1 MNNIAET
8 IGSGADMF
16 CSGAGG
22 RGMQGVFWVSWGS
35 HWDSAALV
43 RVAGK
48 EKDLLVRVAPPCEG
62 GWWARNTTTP
72 LSYKD
77 SPRWPGAQWTGQ
89 ANRAWEFARQ
99 CVQAGQ
105 AGRVEDPLPLGI
117 PAHLP
122 TISQKA
128 NPTMVTTRQQAL
140 AKALSKRTVAIQTMC
155 LPKDVAVPWL

>member
-1 MNNIAET
+1 MNNIAEA
-8 IGSGADMF
+8 IGCGADMF

-35 HWDSAALV
+35 RWDPTALV
-43 RVAGK
+43 RVADK

-62 GWWARNTTTP
+62 GWRARNTPTSM
-72 LSYKD
+72 SYKD
-77 SPRWPGAQWTGQ
+77 SPRRPGVQWTGQ
-89 ANRAWEFARQ
+89 ANRAWQFAQQ

-117 PAHLP
+117 PAHLLA
-122 TISQKA
+122 ISQKA
-128 NPTMVTTRQQAL
+128 NPAMVTTRWQAL
-140 AKALSKRTVAIQTMC
+140 DKALSKRTVAIQTMC